1 MFRKL
6 AHELARS
13 LTESNPVVRLACGV
27 VVDAATPD
35 QLKLLAGAVLLVGV
49 GVVAV
54 GSRLWRKWTH
64 RTGGE

>member
-1 MFRKL
+1 
-6 AHELARS
+6 
-13 LTESNPVVRLACGV
+13 